1 MLCFIANPFFGS
13 VSNEYFYVTVQGNNE
28 DGLRNDIQNLEDTP
42 NETDDAETDYDIDSI
57 LSDIFWI
64 YLQSNLTLRIVK
76 IITSLTLRTKSP
88 MTKLTTLALITSK
101 IRIKNQN
108 GNDIV

>member
-1 MLCFIANPFFGS
+1 MNQMSLS
-13 VSNEYFYVTVQGNNE
+13 LLVSQIVQGNNE
-28 DGLRNDIQNLEDTP
+28 DELRNDIENLEDTP

-64 YLQSNLTLRIVK
+64 YLQSNLTLRTVK
-76 IITSLTLRTKSP
+76 IRTSLTLRSKSP

-101 IRIKNQN
+101 VRTKNQN
-108 GNDIV
+108 RNDRKNS